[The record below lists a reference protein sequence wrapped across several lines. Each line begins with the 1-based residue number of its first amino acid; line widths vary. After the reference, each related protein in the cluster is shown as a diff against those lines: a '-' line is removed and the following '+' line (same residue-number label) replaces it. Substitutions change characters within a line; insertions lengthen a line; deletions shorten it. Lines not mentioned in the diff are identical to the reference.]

1 MVSSITTAVGV
12 RLENELLVKLDAL
25 AAARS
30 EPRTATAREALRRGL
45 DLLEAQQQQR
55 QDEGPEKR
63 RPIRRGQSRREKGP
77 VQRTKSP
84 EPKTGDRAKAP
95 PRPAPAAQELR
106 AFASDVLEAARQ
118 VPRAKNPSRSQDRVF
133 ISHAW
138 RQYKRQRPE
147 SALDL
152 DAFKARLLEANRE
165 RFLSLVCDDMA
176 PAHKAAD
183 VQASELQH
191 LSATFHLVCI

>member
-45 DLLEAQQQQR
+45 DLLEAQQQQ
-55 QDEGPEKR
+55 DGGPEKR

-77 VQRTKSP
+77 VQRSKSL
-84 EPKTGDRAKAP
+84 EPKTGGRAKAP

-147 SALDL
+147 AALDL